1 MRNYSFSVTKTY
13 NVVLTKSASKTFV
26 KQVHKEVYNILM
38 ELFENE
44 VDYPQSLLTVSELRV
59 WRSLIRFITSER
71 KGRCNNTPFVYVNVN
86 TGKSAAF
93 YVNGNLTV
101 DVIGAFREDP
111 LTLGGFSLSCI

>member
-13 NVVLTKSASKTFV
+13 NVVISKAASRSDVRKV
-26 KQVHKEVYNILM
+26 YQNLYEVLM
-38 ELFENE
+38 ELFENR
-44 VDYPQSLLTVSELRV
+44 VDHPRSALMTSELRV
-59 WRSLIRFITSER
+59 WESLVRFVTSER

-101 DVIGAFREDP
+101 EVITAF
-111 LTLGGFSLSCI
+111 S

>member
-13 NVVLTKSASKTFV
+13 NVVISKAASRSDV
-26 KQVHKEVYNILM
+26 GEVHRKLYEVLM
-38 ELFENE
+38 VLFENRI
-44 VDYPQSLLTVSELRV
+44 DYRPEHLTTSELRV
-59 WRSLIRFITSER
+59 WESLKRFVTSER

-101 DVIGAFREDP
+101 DVIEAFSKKIP
-111 LTLGGFSLSCI
+111 